1 MVNLIPNHGFD
12 GRKKIVGS
20 EIAVFDLAELIFP
33 LSGQQRG
40 TERFGQNGN
49 QISSFVGRQKLF
61 DLFAPALDETA
72 FDQLF
77 NDARAGCRRAD
88 AFALGFVGEAVCT
101 GAFHCSQKRCFG
113 VALRRGRQSL
123 FDNGAHPEETLMLI
137 QRRIN
142 ACLFIRLAGMS
153 DAAVKCAC
161 RDAPA
166 QRGIG
171 FAGCRKDVS
180 RTGKRQGALLGNVR
194 LADRAQQTDGEHAE
208 DVQFLIR

>member
-1 MVNLIPNHGFD
+1 
-12 GRKKIVGS
+12 
-20 EIAVFDLAELIFP
+20 
-33 LSGQQRG
+33 
-40 TERFGQNGN
+40 
-49 QISSFVGRQKLF
+49 
-61 DLFAPALDETA
+61 
-72 FDQLF
+72 
-77 NDARAGCRRAD
+77 
-88 AFALGFVGEAVCT
+88 
-101 GAFHCSQKRCFG
+101 
-113 VALRRGRQSL
+113 
-123 FDNGAHPEETLMLI
+123 MLI

-142 ACLFIRLAGMS
+142 ACPFIRLAGMP
-153 DAAVKCAC
+153 DAAVKCAF